1 MKNKHTHSL
10 TQFQLGINKSVP
22 IKEHHK
28 LKFHLSQGLFG
39 MWEYG
44 MRIVILFLPSLI
56 RMFR

>member
-28 LKFHLSQGLFG
+28 LKFHLSQGAVWYVGIRDENSHF
-39 MWEYG
+39 
-44 MRIVILFLPSLI
+44 IPSLPCWHV
-56 RMFR
+56 